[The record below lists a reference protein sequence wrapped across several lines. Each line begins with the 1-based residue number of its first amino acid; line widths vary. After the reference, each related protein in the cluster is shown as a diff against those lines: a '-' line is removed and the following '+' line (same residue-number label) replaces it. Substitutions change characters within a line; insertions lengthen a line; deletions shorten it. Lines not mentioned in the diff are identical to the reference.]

1 MTIVKIMNYSVWKL
15 IFGRGGILPGP
26 WRMGRALVKR
36 EHGGEHYRLMHRAR
50 TKWKLQCMIW
60 RKLNFWERTE
70 NTIDQVDRGQFAR
83 YILFTRRYWSV
94 TNCCSH
100 ANKNSNVISFPVW
113 LKCPI
118 SEAVISNIRCMAF
131 LLALQC
137 NVLVQKEKMKKK
149 VFVLCKHEGHLPS
162 LDQVLWW
169 PQYSSLMHHNYC
181 RSPKY
186 VCSINTPL
194 TKRLRK

>member
-1 MTIVKIMNYSVWKL
+1 MKIVKVMNYSVWKL

-36 EHGGEHYRLMHRAR
+36 EQGGEHYRFTHRAR
-50 TKWKLQCMIW
+50 MKWKLQCIIW
-60 RKLNFWERTE
+60 RKLNFWKRTG

-131 LLALQC
+131 LFALQC
-137 NVLVQKEKMKKK
+137 NILVQKEKMKKK
-149 VFVLCKHEGHLPS
+149 FLS
-162 LDQVLWW
+162 
-169 PQYSSLMHHNYC
+169 
-181 RSPKY
+181 Y
-186 VCSINTPL
+186 VNMMDICPRLIKFCDDPNTPL
-194 TKRLRK
+194 LGIIITAVVQNTFAV